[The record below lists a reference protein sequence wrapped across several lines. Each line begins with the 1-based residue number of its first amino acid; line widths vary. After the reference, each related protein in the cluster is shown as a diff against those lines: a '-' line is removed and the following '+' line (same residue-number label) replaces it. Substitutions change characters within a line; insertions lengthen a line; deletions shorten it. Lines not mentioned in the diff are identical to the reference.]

1 MLIDSAPPI
10 SSEYPK
16 IFAAVPV
23 ATVDFLFI
31 NSVPESEPTIC
42 SFDWNTPVSVWVLF
56 TTILLCWGS
65 ILRTDAVA
73 PDTVPVIVSSIWK
86 PLTESKY
93 K

>member
-42 SFDWNTPVSVWVLF
+42 SFD
-56 TTILLCWGS
+56 
-65 ILRTDAVA
+65 
-73 PDTVPVIVSSIWK
+73 
-86 PLTESKY
+86 
-93 K
+93 